1 MLDVPVAIIFFIR
14 PDKLSVVFDQIKK
27 VKPKKLFLIQDGPR
41 INNYDSDMKKILEC
55 RKIFEGIDW
64 ECEVFKNYSEVNLGV
79 GKRPA
84 SGISWVFSI
93 VSQAII
99 LEDDCVPNLSF
110 FTFCE
115 EMLKLYKNNNNIML
129 ISGMNL
135 LERYNNSYSYT
146 FSKACTI
153 GAWATWKRVWDL
165 YDFKLKD
172 FDDKKLRKNIKYK
185 IPFKNVRSSK
195 FYAWQ
200 LTRSMAKNNEPI
212 PWWDYQLLF
221 LIYRYDGLGI
231 VPSRNLITNIGYGE
245 GATNLSNKSKERH
258 FNIKSFNMQKKIK
271 HPTEIKW
278 DLNFDEMLYKTQKI
292 KVNKIR
298 IFLSKLKRIL
308 KRIFN

>member
-1 MLDVPVAIIFFIR
+1 MLDVPVAIIFFVR
-14 PDKLSVVFDQIKK
+14 PDKLNAVFNQIKK

-41 INNYDSDMKKILEC
+41 VNNYDSDMEKILEC

-64 ECEVFKNYSEVNLGV
+64 DCEIFKNYSEVNLGV

-93 VSQAII
+93 VDQAII
-99 LEDDCVPNLSF
+99 LEDDCVPDLSF
-110 FTFCE
+110 FAFCK
-115 EMLKLYKNNNNIML
+115 EMLKLYRNNPKIML

-135 LERYNNSYSYT
+135 LERYNNSFSYT

-165 YDFKLKD
+165 YDFELKD
-172 FDDKKLRKNIKYK
+172 FDDKKIRKNIKNK
-185 IPFKNVRSSK
+185 IPFKNVRISK

-200 LTRSMAKNNEPI
+200 LTRYMAKNNEKI

-221 LIYRYDGLGI
+221 LVYRYDGLGI
-231 VPSRNLITNIGYGE
+231 VPSKNLITNIGYGD
-245 GATNLSNKSKERH
+245 GATNLSDKSKGRH
-258 FNIKSFNMQKKIK
+258 FNIKSFNLSKKLK
-271 HPTEIKW
+271 HPNEIKY
-278 DLNFDEMLYKTQKI
+278 DLNFDKILYKAQKI
-292 KVNKIR
+292 KANKIR

-308 KRIFN
+308 KKIFK